1 MKISSS
7 VAGRGANLL
16 LLGVSVLL
24 VLVGIELALTL
35 FYPTQYMKAPDHT
48 SDGFFRAVL
57 HQRSDV
63 PGLSFELAPNRRK
76 KLKGIGIRTNSLG
89 MRDAEPLPIESEAV
103 SRIVILGDSYTFGWG
118 VDGNS
123 TYPTVLEKQLNDG
136 SRERPFE
143 VLNLGVCGYNT
154 QDEAVVL
161 EHKGLLWRPDLIV
174 LSYVLNDPETDPI
187 QPLNH
192 HFHEFAVWQR
202 TNLGR
207 LAAQGLRDFR
217 VALWGAGDY
226 YEYLHAEDQH
236 EVERRPCSA
245 RGHSTAYRVPT
256 DPCTGGDLPSKLG
269 PPLEELPVFRDSRTD
284 RSSLSRSGVR
294 SDRPSRSFHRVS
306 AKNDAGE
313 TWRPP
318 PELLGSQGGRRRHL
332 RVDCVRATDC
342 RPSIPHLAP
351 SL

>member
-1 MKISSS
+1 M
-7 VAGRGANLL
+7 

-57 HQRSDV
+57 HQRSAV
-63 PGLSFELAPNRRK
+63 PGLSFELAPNRRGR
-76 KLKGIGIRTNSLG
+76 LKGIRVRTNSLG

-118 VDGNS
+118 VDGDS

-136 SRERPFE
+136 LRERPFE
-143 VLNLGVCGYNT
+143 VLNLGVSGYNT

-226 YEYLHAEDQH
+226 YQYLHAKDHKKWNGVLAALEDIRQLTESQQIPVLVVIFPRTPDHPWRSYPYSEIH
-236 EVERRPCSA
+236 EQIARASRDQGFAVIDLLDRFTEYPPKAMRVRRGDPHPSSW
-245 RGHSTAYRVPT
+245 GHKIAADAIHEWIAS
-256 DPCTGGDLPSKLG
+256 
-269 PPLEELPVFRDSRTD
+269 ELPN
-284 RSSLSRSGVR
+284 
-294 SDRPSRSFHRVS
+294 
-306 AKNDAGE
+306 A
-313 TWRPP
+313 
-318 PELLGSQGGRRRHL
+318 EL
-332 RVDCVRATDC
+332 
-342 RPSIPHLAP
+342 SIPHLAT